1 MIEYIINKRDFIQC
15 DADIILSGCIDILP
29 PPKLYYSE
37 DVVFWV
43 YPSIEQPLNLKH
55 YTTKNL
61 EEARNKVTEYLLDPD
76 RVVFHPSRIEEEK
89 SKFLYHYIPSKKPN
103 VLYHSED
110 LAVHLNSEW
119 KSYQTIPEDYVK
131 KGDKNTIGLYFK
143 EEERYE
149 KLLLKQNVIGRTI
162 KCNILVDFDGIATID
177 KQGLLSTTS
186 AVVKVNGSEVNQTI
200 QLKKGDEIR
209 FGDTSA
215 LYW

>member
-1 MIEYIINKRDFIQC
+1 MIEYIINKRDFVQC

-43 YPSIEQPLNLKH
+43 YPSIEQPLNLEH
-55 YTTKNL
+55 YGIKNL

-76 RVVFHPSRIEEEK
+76 RIVFHPSRIEEEN
-89 SKFLYHYIPSKKPN
+89 SKFFYHYIPAKRSN
-103 VLYHSED
+103 ILYRSED
-110 LAVHLNSEW
+110 LAILLDSEL
-119 KSYQTIPEDYVK
+119 KGSQTIPEEFKK
-131 KGDKNTIGLYFK
+131 KGEKSTMGLYFK

-186 AVVKVNGSEVNQTI
+186 TAVRINGAEVKDSI
-200 QLKKGDEIR
+200 QLKKGDEIK
-209 FGDTSA
+209 FGETSA